1 MIKVLQLWKSDS
13 PKFGG
18 GGAGSMYRLHSN
30 LLKAGIE
37 SKILCEIKATDSP
50 HVAVIPNRM
59 RRTEFLIR
67 QATSR
72 LGLNDIHRLSSFS
85 IKSHEYYKEA
95 EILNFH
101 GIHSGF
107 INYLALPKLT
117 ENKPSVFTLRD
128 MWCMTGHCAVN
139 YDCERWKIGCGKCP
153 YPEVHPPIKRDATR
167 IEWKLKNW
175 IYKRSKL
182 CIATVSKL
190 QTEQA
195 KVSMLKRFP
204 IYHIP
209 NGVDT
214 ARYQPVDPDLSR
226 SALGISKKSKVL
238 MFVATDLGRHGK
250 GGDLLIEALKNLPKT
265 LKKEMLLLLLGSG
278 GDTIDKMAGV
288 KSLNLGYIT
297 NERIKLLAYSAADL
311 FVLPTRSEGLSLV
324 LLESMSCGTPML
336 SFKVGGNPDLVRDGI
351 TGYLAEPE
359 NSKELSFNI
368 VKLMEDE
375 SLRNKMAENCR
386 ELALREFSTDIETRR
401 YIELYQKLLSG
412 QVYPTST

>member
-13 PKFGG
+13 PQFGG

-50 HVAVIPNRM
+50 HVAVIPKRM
-59 RRTEFLIR
+59 CRTEFLIR
-67 QATSR
+67 QVTSR
-72 LGLNDIHRLSSFS
+72 LGLNDIHLLSSFG
-85 IKSHEYYKEA
+85 IKELEHYKEA

-101 GIHSGF
+101 GVHSGF

-139 YDCERWKIGCGKCP
+139 YDCERWKTGCGKCP
-153 YPEVHPPIKRDATR
+153 YPKVHPPIKRDATN

-175 IYKRSKL
+175 VYKRSKL
-182 CIATVSKL
+182 CIITVSKL

-214 ARYQPVDPDLSR
+214 ERYQPVDPDLSR

-238 MFVATDLGRHGK
+238 MFAATDLGRHGK
-250 GGDLLIEALKNLPKT
+250 GGDLLIEALNNLPKA
-265 LKKEMLLLLLGSG
+265 LKEEMLLLLLGSDG
-278 GDTIDKMAGV
+278 ERIGKTAGIQ
-288 KSLNLGYIT
+288 SLSLGYIT
-297 NERIKLLAYSAADL
+297 DERIKLHAYSAADL
-311 FVLPTRSEGLSLV
+311 FILPTRSEGLSLV
-324 LLESMSCGTPML
+324 LLESMSCGTPMV
-336 SFKVGGNPDLVRDGI
+336 SFRVGGNPDLVRDGI

-359 NSKELSFNI
+359 NSEELSFNI
-368 VKLMEDE
+368 VRLMEDE
-375 SLRNKMAENCR
+375 SLRDKMAQNCR
-386 ELALREFSTDIETRR
+386 ELALSEFSTDIETRR
-401 YIELYQKLLSG
+401 YIGLYQKLLSG
-412 QVYPTST
+412 EVDPSSS

>member
-1 MIKVLQLWKSDS
+1 MIKVLHLWKSDS

-30 LLKAGIE
+30 LIKAGIE
-37 SKILCEIKATDSP
+37 SKILCENKATDSS
-50 HVAVIPNRM
+50 HVAVIPRRM
-59 RRTEFLIR
+59 RRTEFGIR
-67 QATSR
+67 YVTMR
-72 LGLNDIHRLSSFS
+72 LGLNDIYRLNSSK
-85 IKSHEYYKEA
+85 IKGHEFYSEA
-95 EILNFH
+95 DILNFH

-107 INYLALPKLT
+107 INYLTLPSLT
-117 ENKPSVFTLRD
+117 EHKLSVFTLRD

-139 YDCERWKIGCGKCP
+139 YDCDRWKTGCGNCP
-153 YPEVHPPIKRDATR
+153 YPEAYPPIKRDATH

-182 CIATVSKL
+182 CIVTVSKL

-195 KVSMLKRFP
+195 KVSMLQRFP

-214 ARYQPVDPDLSR
+214 ELYQPVDPDLSR
-226 SALGISKKSKVL
+226 FALGIPKKSKVL
-238 MFVATDLGRHGK
+238 MFVATNLGLPGK
-250 GGDLLIEALKNLPKT
+250 GGDLLIKALKNLPKT

-278 GDTIDKMAGV
+278 GDTIGKMAGI

-297 NERIKLLAYSAADL
+297 NERIKLLAYSSADL
-311 FVLPTRSEGLSLV
+311 FILPTRSEGLSLV

-336 SFKVGGNPDLVRDGI
+336 SFRVGGNPDLVRDGI

-359 NSKELSFNI
+359 NVKELSFNI
-368 VKLMEDE
+368 IKLLEDE
-375 SLRNKMAENCR
+375 SLRNKMAQNCR
-386 ELALREFSTDIETRR
+386 QIAQGEFSTDIETKR
-401 YIELYQKLLSG
+401 YIELYSKLLSD
-412 QVYPTST
+412 QVYPA

>member
-1 MIKVLQLWKSDS
+1 
-13 PKFGG
+13 
-18 GGAGSMYRLHSN
+18 MYRLHSN

-37 SKILCEIKATDSP
+37 SKILCEIKATDSS

-59 RRTEFLIR
+59 RKIESRIGYVT
-67 QATSR
+67 TR

-85 IKSHEYYKEA
+85 IKGHEYYKEA
-95 EILNFH
+95 DILNFH

-107 INYLALPKLT
+107 INYLTLPLLT
-117 ENKPSVFTLRD
+117 EKKLSVFTLRD
-128 MWCMTGHCAVN
+128 VWCMTGHCAVS
-139 YDCERWKIGCGKCP
+139 YDCDRWKTGCGNCP
-153 YPEVHPPIKRDATR
+153 YPEANPPIKRDATR

-175 IYKRSKL
+175 IYKRSNL
-182 CIATVSKL
+182 CIVTVSKL

-214 ARYQPVDPDLSR
+214 ELYQPVDPDLSR
-226 SALGISKKSKVL
+226 LALGIPKKSKVL
-238 MFVATDLGRHGK
+238 MFAATHLKQYGK
-250 GGDLLIEALKNLPKT
+250 GGDLLIEALKNLPKA
-265 LKKEMLLLLLGSG
+265 LKNEMLLLLLGSAG
-278 GDTIDKMAGV
+278 ETIGKIAGI

-297 NERIKLLAYSAADL
+297 NERIKLIAYSAADL
-311 FVLPTRSEGLSLV
+311 FILPTRSEGLSLV

-336 SFKVGGNPDLVRDGI
+336 SFRVGGNPDLVRDGI

-359 NSKELSFNI
+359 NAKELSSNI
-368 VKLMEDE
+368 TKLIEDE
-375 SLRNKMAENCR
+375 LLRNKMAQNCR
-386 ELALREFSTDIETRR
+386 KIALKEFSADIETKR

-412 QVYPTST
+412 QVYPA